1 MSEDETLTI
10 DPDAPC
16 TLVQR
21 QLAARFADNG
31 SDAAMVEARIILCA
45 ALGIDHATLLRYG
58 NYPIGAQGAEA
69 TARIAALAARRAKH
83 EPVSRILGRR
93 EFWGFDFALS
103 PDVLDPRPDTETIV
117 EAAIA
122 ALADRRSDPLRIL
135 DLGVGSGAIL
145 GALLSHF
152 PEAFGVGVD
161 LSDAACAIAAKNL
174 VALGFGTRSTVLC
187 GHWTEPVSGTFDL
200 IVSNPPYIAAEVIA
214 TLAPEVRDYDPHL
227 ALDGG
232 PDGYDAYRSLIPPLP
247 ECLAPEGA
255 VVVELGEGQ
264 AETVAQLFA
273 DAGFARVETRNDL
286 AGIARAI
293 TARRA

>member
-1 MSEDETLTI
+1 MSEVETLTI

-31 SDAAMVEARIILCA
+31 STAAMIEARLILCA

-58 NYPIGAQGAEA
+58 EYPIGSQGAEA
-69 TARIAALAARRAKH
+69 TTRLAALAARRAAH

-93 EFWGFDFALS
+93 EFWGLDFAIS

-122 ALADRRSDPLRIL
+122 AVGPRRAEALRIL

-145 GALLSHF
+145 GALLASF
-152 PEAFGVGVD
+152 PNAYGIGVD
-161 LSDAACAIAAKNL
+161 VSEAACGIAAKNL
-174 VALGFGTRSTVLC
+174 ETLKLASRSAVIC
-187 GHWTEPVSGTFDL
+187 ADWTKPLAGPFDL
-200 IVSNPPYIAAEVIA
+200 IVSNPPYIAADVIE
-214 TLAPEVRDYDPHL
+214 TLEPEVRDYDPHL

-232 PDGYDAYRSLIPPLP
+232 RDGYDAYRTLIPLLP
-247 ECLAPEGA
+247 RLLASDGA
-255 VVVELGEGQ
+255 IVFEIGEGQ
-264 AETVAQLFA
+264 GDGVARLFTSE
-273 DAGFARVETRNDL
+273 GFDEVEMRPDL
-286 AGIARAI
+286 AGIDRAVI
-293 TARRA
+293 ARRA